1 MTNKPSDF
9 LDLFDLPEPTPE
21 QVATT
26 DPQPV
31 APIAAGPQDTS
42 LFDSLLDD
50 LIAPFPEPVEASE
63 DQEPVDEEGEEQ
75 DEPFDLPES
84 DEAGPGPEPEFVPD
98 PFQGDQS
105 DEDAVEEGN
114 APDNDFWPGT
124 EDMPSEATA
133 DAGAILEERGSIEVF
148 QSHDEAVD
156 ALVADAAV
164 SVDEPRTILVH
175 TAEDKALLKE
185 RLAETPHDVRMVVP
199 ADPPKS
205 RTPLLVGAVV
215 GVLALGAIGWWTLSS
230 NKGSHDPT
238 PVVAT
243 APSPAPVKVRPIEP
257 AAAAAVAKAPVAQE
271 PVLINPADIVANL
284 DDPTPDTAHIEE
296 ARPEP
301 APAPAHAKE
310 TAQRT
315 SASKPKAKHTP
326 KPEPKPAPAMTWQ
339 DNALDQLDNLEKR
352 L

>member
-84 DEAGPGPEPEFVPD
+84 DEAGPAPEPEFVPD

-105 DEDAVEEGN
+105 DEDAVEEGKT
-114 APDNDFWPGT
+114 PDNDFWPGT
-124 EDMPSEATA
+124 EDLPSEATA
-133 DAGAILEERGSIEVF
+133 DAGAILEERGSIKVF

-205 RTPLLVGAVV
+205 RTPLLVGVVV
-215 GVLALGAIGWWTLSS
+215 GVMTLGAIGWWTLSS
-230 NKGSHDPT
+230 NKESHNPT
-238 PVVAT
+238 QVVAT
-243 APSPAPVKVRPIEP
+243 APSPAPVKVESIEP
-257 AAAAAVAKAPVAQE
+257 AAAVAKAPVTHE
-271 PVLINPADIVANL
+271 PVLINPADIVADL
-284 DDPTPDTAHIEE
+284 DDPTPDTASEE
-296 ARPEP
+296 TRHES
-301 APAPAHAKE
+301 APAPVHA
-310 TAQRT
+310 AQR
-315 SASKPKAKHTP
+315 APAPKPKAKPAP

-339 DNALDQLDNLEKR
+339 DDALDQLDNLEKR

>member
-9 LDLFDLPEPTPE
+9 LDLFDLPEPTTE
-21 QVATT
+21 QVATP

-31 APIAAGPQDTS
+31 APIAIDLQDTS
-42 LFDSLLDD
+42 LFDGLLDD
-50 LIAPFPEPVEASE
+50 LNAPFPEPVEASE

-84 DEAGPGPEPEFVPD
+84 DEAGPAPEPEFVPD

-124 EDMPSEATA
+124 EDLPSEATA

-156 ALVADAAV
+156 GLVADAAV
-164 SVDEPRTILVH
+164 SVDEPRTI
-175 TAEDKALLKE
+175 
-185 RLAETPHDVRMVVP
+185 HDVRMVVS
-199 ADPPKS
+199 ADRPKS

-215 GVLALGAIGWWTLSS
+215 GVLAIGAIGWWTLSS
-230 NKGSHDPT
+230 NKESRDPT

-243 APSPAPVKVRPIEP
+243 APSPAPVKVEPIEP
-257 AAAAAVAKAPVAQE
+257 ATAVAQAPAAHE
-271 PVLINPADIVANL
+271 PVLINPADIVADL
-284 DDPTPDTAHIEE
+284 DDPTPDTAPIEE

-301 APAPAHAKE
+301 APTPAHA
-310 TAQRT
+310 AQR
-315 SASKPKAKHTP
+315 APVPKPKAKPTP
-326 KPEPKPAPAMTWQ
+326 KPESKSAPAVNWQ
-339 DNALDQLDNLEKR
+339 DDALDQLDNLEKR

>member
-9 LDLFDLPEPTPE
+9 LDLFDLPEPTTE
-21 QVATT
+21 QVATP

-31 APIAAGPQDTS
+31 APIAIDLQDTS
-42 LFDSLLDD
+42 LFDGLLDD
-50 LIAPFPEPVEASE
+50 LNAPFPAPVEASE
-63 DQEPVDEEGEEQ
+63 DQEPVDEEVEEQ

-84 DEAGPGPEPEFVPD
+84 DEPGPAPEPEFVPD

-105 DEDAVEEGN
+105 DEDAVEEGY
-114 APDNDFWPGT
+114 APDNDFWPWT
-124 EDMPSEATA
+124 EDLPSEATA

-185 RLAETPHDVRMVVP
+185 RLAETPQDVRLVVP

-205 RTPLLVGAVV
+205 LTPLLVGAVV
-215 GVLALGAIGWWTLSS
+215 GVLAIGAIGWWTLSS
-230 NKGSHDPT
+230 NKESRDPT

-243 APSPAPVKVRPIEP
+243 APSPAPVKVEPIEP
-257 AAAAAVAKAPVAQE
+257 ATAVAQAPVTHE

-284 DDPTPDTAHIEE
+284 DDPTPDTAPIEE
-296 ARPEP
+296 ARSES
-301 APAPAHAKE
+301 APAPALAKG

-339 DNALDQLDNLEKR
+339 DDALDQLDNLEKR